1 MKDSNSFF
9 GTERVFKLL
18 MRLAPPV
25 MLAQLIQAL
34 YNIVDSYFIGQY
46 SKDGLAALSVIFPV
60 QLLISALAIGT
71 GVGVNTVMS
80 KYYGMSKK
88 QEAKETAGTGFF
100 LSLISWGVFALVSCG
115 VMKAYTSISLSTP
128 QAQDYAC
135 SYGWIVCG
143 FSFGIFL
150 ESNWTKIL
158 QANGDMKTPMIAQV
172 TGAIINIVMD
182 WLLIFGVG
190 FFPEMGVAGAATAT
204 VIGQIVAA
212 EIVGVKAYQKCPE
225 WSKAKHYIKPIY
237 QAGAPNILMN
247 ALCTIYIVALNLIL
261 VRFSDNAVTVLG
273 LYYKLQTFCL
283 IPVMGLTTCI
293 VPVLSY
299 NYAAG
304 KIERC
309 KTILW
314 ESIAISAVCMAVG
327 TLAFETI
334 PVPLLKIF
342 ASEQEILE
350 LGSVALR
357 VIGISFV
364 PISVSLVIP
373 TYFQAIGMGKQSIAL
388 TVLRQIGLLIPLA
401 WAFSFMG
408 VGFVWLAFPITEF
421 TTALVGYILYR
432 KYPMKEIIRE

>member
-1 MKDSNSFF
+1 MNNS
-9 GTERVFKLL
+9 G
-18 MRLAPPV
+18 
-25 MLAQLIQAL
+25 
-34 YNIVDSYFIGQY
+34 
-46 SKDGLAALSVIFPV
+46 
-60 QLLISALAIGT
+60 
-71 GVGVNTVMS
+71 
-80 KYYGMSKK
+80 
-88 QEAKETAGTGFF
+88 
-100 LSLISWGVFALVSCG
+100 
-115 VMKAYTSISLSTP
+115 
-128 QAQDYAC
+128 
-135 SYGWIVCG
+135 
-143 FSFGIFL
+143 
-150 ESNWTKIL
+150 
-158 QANGDMKTPMIAQV
+158 
-172 TGAIINIVMD
+172 
-182 WLLIFGVG
+182 
-190 FFPEMGVAGAATAT
+190 
-204 VIGQIVAA
+204 
-212 EIVGVKAYQKCPE
+212 
-225 WSKAKHYIKPIY
+225 YIKPIY